1 MLSRKNLLKKK
12 ADIER
17 VFKKGRGFKE
27 DFLLLKAVKNSL
39 GSSRFGFVVSQKVSK
54 KAVLRNKIRRR
65 LKEIVGAKL
74 GRIKNNQ
81 DCLLIALPGLES
93 KDFWEMEDIINK
105 IFIKGNLWV
114 Q

>member
-12 ADIER
+12 TDIER
-17 VFKKGRGFKE
+17 VFKKGKGFKE

-39 GSSRFGFVVSQKVSK
+39 GLSRFGFVVSQKVSK

-65 LKEIVGAKL
+65 LKEILGAKL
-74 GRIKNNQ
+74 KRIKNDY
-81 DCLLIALPGLES
+81 DCLLIVLPGLEN
-93 KDFWEMEDIINK
+93 KDFWEMEYIINK
-105 IFIKGNLWV
+105 LFIKGNLWV